1 MFAFALAVGISL
13 FFAGLVAIGWAVIT
27 CVKEMFGCLGSD
39 DDNDEDDILDE
50 DDITS
55 DDE

>member
-1 MFAFALAVGISL
+1 MFAFALTVGISL
-13 FFAGLVAIGWAVIT
+13 FFAGLVAIGWACVT

-39 DDNDEDDILDE
+39 DDTDEDDILDE

>member
-1 MFAFALAVGISL
+1 MFAFALAVGIIL
-13 FFAGLVAIGWAVIT
+13 FFAGLIAIGWA
-27 CVKEMFGCLGSD
+27 CVKCVKDMFGCSGSD